1 MPVANLLDDTL
12 AIALAR
18 QGRLLQLL
26 HQVTKIDLI
35 IYERFGE
42 TPDTFNTLSQ
52 LQNARERLTD
62 FYSRLGKLLRC
73 VCEAQPSAN
82 ADLLNCLYQSLE
94 EALATADA
102 IEASLKETKQDW
114 NLL

>member
-1 MPVANLLDDTL
+1 MANLLNDTL
-12 AIALAR
+12 AIALER

-26 HQVTKIDLI
+26 HQVTKLDLT

-42 TPDTFNTLSQ
+42 TPETLNTLSQ

-62 FYSRLGKLLRC
+62 FYSRLSNLLWR
-73 VCEAQPSAN
+73 VCEAQPSA
-82 ADLLNCLYQSLE
+82 ASDLLNCLDQSLE

-102 IEASLKETKQDW
+102 IEASLRETKQDW
-114 NLL
+114 NI